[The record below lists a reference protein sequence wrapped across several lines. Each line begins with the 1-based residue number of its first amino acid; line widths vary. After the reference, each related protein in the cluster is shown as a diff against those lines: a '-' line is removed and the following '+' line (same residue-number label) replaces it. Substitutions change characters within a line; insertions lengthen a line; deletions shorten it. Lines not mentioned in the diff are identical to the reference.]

1 MTESMKDYRT
11 RIRLLEAAGRV
22 FAEKGHDR
30 ATGREIC
37 ELAGVN
43 PAAINYHFGGKD
55 ELYKEALREAD
66 RRLLS
71 PDVIRA
77 ALADGVPPERKLKA
91 FLTASIRTLL
101 SPSSES
107 WGTKLIAREMTAPTK
122 TLYELAESEMSPNLR
137 ILLHIVAQ
145 VMDLAPNNPAVIRGC
160 LLVMSQNMFVFQN
173 RPVLESIFPE
183 LKITPAWV
191 ERFARDVNLFCIAG
205 LHAIAQEVGPR
216 KKTGS
221 ANRSSGSPSSHEN
234 SPEP

>member
-11 RIRLLEAAGRV
+11 RARLLEAAGRV

-55 ELYKEALREAD
+55 GLYKEALREAD

-77 ALADGVPPERKLKA
+77 ALADKVRPERKLQT
-91 FLTASIRTLL
+91 FVTASIRALL

-122 TLYELAESEMSPNLR
+122 ALYELAESEMSPNLR
-137 ILLHIVAQ
+137 ILLQVVAL
-145 VMDLAPNNPAVIRGC
+145 VMDLAPNHPAVIRGC
-160 LLVMSQNMFVFQN
+160 LSVMSQSMFVFQN
-173 RPVLESIFPE
+173 RSMLERVFPE
-183 LKITPAWV
+183 LEITPAWV
-191 ERFARDVNLFCIAG
+191 ERFARDVNSFCIAG
-205 LHAIAQEVGPR
+205 LRAIAQEVR
-216 KKTGS
+216 R
-221 ANRSSGSPSSHEN
+221 AQRE
-234 SPEP
+234 

>member
-1 MTESMKDYRT
+1 MTTESMKDYRT

-37 ELAGVN
+37 KLAGVN

-66 RRLLS
+66 RRLLT
-71 PDVIRA
+71 PDVIKI
-77 ALADGVPPERKLKA
+77 ALADGAPPERKLQT
-91 FLTASIRTLL
+91 FLTASARALL

-137 ILLHIVAQ
+137 ILLQIVAQ
-145 VMDLAPNNPAVIRGC
+145 VMDLAPNHPAVIRGC
-160 LLVMSQNMFVFQN
+160 LSVMSQTMFVFQN
-173 RPVLESIFPE
+173 RSMLESIFPE
-183 LKITPAWV
+183 LKITPTWA
-191 ERFARDVNLFCIAG
+191 ERFAKSVNLFCIAG
-205 LHAIAQEVGPR
+205 LRAITQEVR
-216 KKTGS
+216 RAK
-221 ANRSSGSPSSHEN
+221 RE
-234 SPEP
+234 